1 MVAFL
6 ATLTVPVALIAYAVI
21 ATVVP
26 VLIVLAA
33 VILGIQ
39 VVQFVLMR
47 RQQARRRAAIAMLDV
62 LYDLGLDHR
71 HPSVGRLM
79 REYGIGPDVQ
89 EDGE

>member
-1 MVAFL
+1 MAASIVPL
-6 ATLTVPVALIAYAVI
+6 TATIALVAYALMV
-21 ATVVP
+21 TVVP

-33 VILGIQ
+33 AIAMLKAY
-39 VVQFVLMR
+39 QFVLER
-47 RQQARRRAAIAMLDV
+47 RMMARKRAAIATLDV

-79 REYGIGPDVQ
+79 QEYGIGPDVQ